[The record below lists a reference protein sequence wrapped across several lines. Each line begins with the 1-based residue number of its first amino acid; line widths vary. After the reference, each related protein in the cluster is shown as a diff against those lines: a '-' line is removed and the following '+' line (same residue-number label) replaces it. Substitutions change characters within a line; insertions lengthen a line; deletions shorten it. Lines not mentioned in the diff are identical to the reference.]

1 MKFVFLGPPGA
12 GKGTMAKVL
21 SKRNT
26 LAHIS
31 TGDLLR
37 ADIQAKTA
45 LGKEA
50 GAYMEK
56 GELVPDPLV
65 IEMVK
70 ERLQEKDARQG
81 FILDGFPRT
90 EPQAR
95 ALKEMLAILKIKLDR
110 VINFDTSD
118 ETIIARLSGRRICSK
133 CGEIYHVKNIP
144 PKVSGVCDLCKSA
157 LIQRKDDAEDTVR
170 NRLVVYRKQTSPL
183 IDFYQKEGLLKDIPA
198 DKDAKELEV
207 LIHNLI
213 S

>member
-21 SKRNT
+21 SKRKT

-37 ADIQAKTA
+37 ANIQAKTA

-50 GAYMEK
+50 GATMEK

-70 ERLQEKDARQG
+70 ERLREKDAEQG

-90 EPQAR
+90 EPQAK
-95 ALKEMLAILKIKLDR
+95 ALKEMLANLKINLDR
-110 VINFDTSD
+110 VINFDASD

-144 PKVSGVCDLCKSA
+144 SKVTGVCDLCKGA

-170 NRLVVYRKQTSPL
+170 NRLVVYRKQTAPL

-207 LIHNLI
+207 LIYNLI